1 VPPRTSRRHRQGAES
16 RERILDAALEIA
28 AERGYDGTTIALVC
42 QATGLPASSVYWHF
56 TNKDALL
63 AEVLE
68 HSYSRWRAGEEAFE
82 AADGGDLH
90 ERFAARFE
98 RVRLGLVEQPEF
110 WRLGLRLSL
119 LSGPDEIAA
128 RTRFL
133 QVRQQT
139 VDATVGWCVDALGA
153 PALARHPAL
162 PELLTQLLMAAGDGF
177 FMAVQ
182 SDRHWD
188 FDRLTTELG
197 AATGEIAARRAD
209 APRSRARRRTP
220 APVAWAP
227 RPQPADSRERLL
239 AGAAEVAAERGYV
252 GTTISRVCARSGLP
266 VSSVYWFFEDKD
278 ALLAEVVQHSF
289 AEWAARQPT
298 WEPTDSAE
306 GRAAAL
312 RAVLR
317 RTTRSFADT
326 PDFLRIGHLMA
337 LEQQDEETAARAL
350 FLRIR
355 RDVEGQLSGWF
366 AGTLADSPASGDR
379 ALPALLARLV
389 IALTDGLFLAEQVDS
404 WAWDFDAITD
414 LVVDVLESVVASREA
429 AAPRRQRVRQD
440 A

>member
-1 VPPRTSRRHRQGAES
+1 VPPRTTRRHKQGAES

-42 QATGLPASSVYWHF
+42 EATGLPASSVYWHF

-68 HSYSRWRAGEEAFE
+68 HSYSRWRAGEDVFE
-82 AADGGDLH
+82 ATGTGDVR

-98 RVRLGLVEQPEF
+98 RMQFGLVEQPEF

-119 LSGPDEIAA
+119 LSGPVEIAA

-139 VDATVGWCVDALGA
+139 VDTTVDWCVDALGA
-153 PALARHPAL
+153 PAVARHPEL
-162 PELLTQLLMAAGDGF
+162 PELLTQLVMAAGDGL
-177 FMAVQ
+177 FMAAQ
-182 SDRHWD
+182 SDRDWD
-188 FDRLTTELG
+188 FDRLTAELG
-197 AATGEIAARRAD
+197 AATGEIAARRAA
-209 APRSRARRRTP
+209 APKSRARRRTP
-220 APVAWAP
+220 QPIARIV
-227 RPQPADSRERLL
+227 RPEPADSRERLL

-252 GTTISRVCARSGLP
+252 GTTISRVCERSGLP

-298 WEPTDSAE
+298 WEPTDSAA
-306 GRAAAL
+306 GRSAGL
-312 RAVLR
+312 RTVLR

-326 PDFLRIGHLMA
+326 PDFLRIGHLVA

-350 FLRIR
+350 FLQIR
-355 RDVEGQLSGWF
+355 RDVEAQLSQWF
-366 AGTLADSPASGDR
+366 AGTLVDSPASGDR

-414 LVVDVLESVVASREA
+414 LMVDVLESVVAAHEA
-429 AAPRRQRVRQD
+429 VAPRRHRRLQNV
-440 A
+440 